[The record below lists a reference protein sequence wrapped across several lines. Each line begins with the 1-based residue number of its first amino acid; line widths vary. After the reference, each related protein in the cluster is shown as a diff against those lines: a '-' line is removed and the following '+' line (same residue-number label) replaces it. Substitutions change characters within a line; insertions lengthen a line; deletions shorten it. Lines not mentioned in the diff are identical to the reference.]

1 MPNWCANR
9 LCVTGLAESVSQV
22 RALMTGGVRPLY
34 ARPEAEGIQLFLAGC
49 AGLLRPVTNETH
61 VPYPALTAAEQGE
74 DTPENRAFTQWLV
87 QLRDGAALTDE
98 TCNRLHDLW
107 LATGLRSRTREA
119 LDEQAK
125 AEMDGLWTRKH
136 YDWSGMS
143 RGSLSEFWIRTGD
156 ISAVADGAADF
167 DMRLLLPTRLDVE
180 INGFNGGLLDGIP
193 GSYEFYIAQYG
204 VKWPVGYALEVGD
217 CGPDFL
223 EVDFDTPWSPPHG
236 RVFEALS
243 RRFSVTVAHWYAKS
257 GCSFCGFDLYSDGE
271 LTGSLSSQ
279 LEWDEED
286 EGGITCVTTTENK
299 IQRMTSTFSLFLNAA
314 DRIQLKLPTSIV

>member
-9 LCVTGLAESVSQV
+9 LRVTGLAENVSQV

-34 ARPEAEGIQLFLAGC
+34 ARAEAEGIQLFLAGC
-49 AGLLRPVTNETH
+49 AGLLRPVTNETY
-61 VPYPALTAAEQGE
+61 VPYPALTAAGQGE

-98 TCNRLHDLW
+98 TCDRLHDLW
-107 LATGLRSRTREA
+107 LATGLRSRTWDA

-125 AEMDGLWTRKH
+125 AVMDGLWTRKH
-136 YDWSGMS
+136 SDWSGMS
-143 RGSLSEFWIRTGD
+143 GGSVSEFWSRTGD
-156 ISAVADGAADF
+156 SSAVADGAADF

-193 GSYEFYIAQYG
+193 GGYEFYIAQYG

-217 CGPDFL
+217 YGPGFL

-236 RVFEALS
+236 RVFETLS
-243 RRFSVTVAHWYAKS
+243 RRFSGTVGHWYAES

-271 LTGSLSSQ
+271 LTDSLSSQ

-286 EGGITCVTTTENK
+286 EDGITCVTGP
-299 IQRMTSTFSLFLNAA
+299 
-314 DRIQLKLPTSIV
+314 DWIVNNIGHFGG